1 MPAENLTMYE
11 KDAGSGKK
19 IIYYVEGLDGERTTY
34 RTFEASSSDS
44 STVTGKAPNI
54 ARFEQYGLCCASFVT
69 YYICNY
75 LPNIEGVD
83 TQFITDAIN
92 ATGTNSQAVVTWQNA
107 LNKLASQGK
116 VEKVGTSPSTRFR
129 LV

>member
-1 MPAENLTMYE
+1 M
-11 KDAGSGKK
+11 
-19 IIYYVEGLDGERTTY
+19 
-34 RTFEASSSDS
+34 
-44 STVTGKAPNI
+44 
-54 ARFEQYGLCCASFVT
+54 T

-92 ATGTNSQAVVTWQNA
+92 ATGMNSQAVVTWQNA

-116 VEKVGTSPSTRFR
+116 VEKVGTSPSNVDYSKLTSAISSSSATVQAAMSMR
-129 LV
+129 LFLQACITASTSLSM

>member
-1 MPAENLTMYE
+1 M
-11 KDAGSGKK
+11 
-19 IIYYVEGLDGERTTY
+19 
-34 RTFEASSSDS
+34 
-44 STVTGKAPNI
+44 TGKAPNI

-92 ATGTNSQAVVTWQNA
+92 STGMNSQAVVTWQKA

-116 VEKVGTSPSTRFR
+116 VEKVGTSPSNVDYSKLTPGDIIIFGNSSSSHVHAAI
-129 LV
+129 LQACITASTSLSM